1 MGFVFVNRFTDH
13 LQVVTTN
20 NYNTFA
26 DFHITTKFSQST
38 FTSLYLVTALH
49 NGYSSAVFSLDVSW

>member
-1 MGFVFVNRFTDH
+1 VNRFTDH

-20 NYNTFA
+20 NYNIIA
-26 DFHITTKFSQST
+26 DLHTKSSQST

-49 NGYSSAVFSLDVSW
+49 NCDSSAVFSLDVSW